1 MAGPCRVCDVRLR
14 NVAGVIFIPTAGGGP
29 RVACGAK
36 IAFPAASREGRAMP
50 LQKNREV
57 LIACIVTGAGMVENR
72 SPQVQ
77 R

>member
-1 MAGPCRVCDVRLR
+1 MAGPCRVCDVQFR
-14 NVAGVIFIPTAGGGP
+14 NAAGAIFIPTAGGGP

-36 IAFPAASREGRAMP
+36 IAFLAESREGCAMP

-57 LIACIVTGAGMVENR
+57 LIACIVTGAGTVENR
-72 SPQVQ
+72 SPQVL